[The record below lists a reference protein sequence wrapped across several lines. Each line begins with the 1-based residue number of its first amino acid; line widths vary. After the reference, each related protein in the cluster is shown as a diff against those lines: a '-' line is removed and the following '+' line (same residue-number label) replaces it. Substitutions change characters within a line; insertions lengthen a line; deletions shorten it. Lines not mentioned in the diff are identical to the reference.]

1 MTELEKRL
9 LNTLETLQKNLEKH
23 HSAYLN
29 SSKELQ
35 TMHTAIK
42 EENANILARMDNS
55 SSNMS
60 QISRLLRMASC
71 S

>member
-42 EENANILARMDNS
+42 EENANILARMDDLTKQLETLNS
-55 SSNMS
+55 LLDSSE
-60 QISRLLRMASC
+60 
-71 S
+71 

>member
-1 MTELEKRL
+1 MTELEKLL

-42 EENANILARMDNS
+42 EENANILARMDDLTKQLETLNS
-55 SSNMS
+55 LLDSSE
-60 QISRLLRMASC
+60 
-71 S
+71 